1 MDTNYKLHS
10 LKSLLYLTCVSLSLA
25 QSVAL
30 YLVGAA
36 SSWKAVDTLMKLEL
50 EKKLTEIRSLQK

>member
-10 LKSLLYLTCVSLSLA
+10 LKSLHSISRCVSLSLA

-30 YLVGAA
+30 YLVGVA

-50 EKKLTEIRSLQK
+50 EKKTDRGQSLK